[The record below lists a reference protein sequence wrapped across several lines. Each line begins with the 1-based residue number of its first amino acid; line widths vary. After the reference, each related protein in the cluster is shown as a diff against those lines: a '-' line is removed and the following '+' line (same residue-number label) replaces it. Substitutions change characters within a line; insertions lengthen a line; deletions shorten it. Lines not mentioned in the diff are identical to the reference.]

1 MSVKAK
7 KKTVAFSVAYK
18 VVVSFNPD
26 KETDTNVHLF
36 LCVVCLYISWKNC
49 PWYKVSRT
57 IYKASEDK
65 FKKLPMLSF

>member
-1 MSVKAK
+1 M
-7 KKTVAFSVAYK
+7 AYK

-26 KETDTNVHLF
+26 KETDTNVQLF

-49 PWYKVSRT
+49 PWYKVSRI

-65 FKKLPMLSF
+65 FEKLPMLSF

>member
-1 MSVKAK
+1 MKAK
-7 KKTVAFSVAYK
+7 KKLVAFSVAYK

-26 KETDTNVHLF
+26 KETDPNVQLF

-49 PWYKVSRT
+49 PWYKESIT

-65 FKKLPMLSF
+65 FEKLPMLSF

>member
-26 KETDTNVHLF
+26 KETDTNVQLF
-36 LCVVCLYISWKNC
+36 LCVVCLYISWKTALGT
-49 PWYKVSRT
+49 K
-57 IYKASEDK
+57 
-65 FKKLPMLSF
+65 

>member
-1 MSVKAK
+1 M
-7 KKTVAFSVAYK
+7 
-18 VVVSFNPD
+18 VSFNPD

-65 FKKLPMLSF
+65 FEKLPMLSF